1 MADRIVVNTGP
12 LVALA
17 RGGALPVAATLPYEW
32 LCPAEVRDELDAGV
46 GRGHPEVHAPWLC
59 VVALAAPLDPVAM
72 ATLDLGE
79 AAVIQLAL
87 EQRVPTVCLDDWKG
101 RRAASAAGLRVPG
114 SLGLLVRAKALG
126 RVPAIAPIVAAIVR
140 GGVWYHPELV
150 RKVLDAVGE

>member
-1 MADRIVVNTGP
+1 MAERLVVNTGP

-17 RGGALPVAATLPYEW
+17 RGGALPIAGALPYTF
-32 LCPAEVRDELDAGV
+32 LCPAQVRAELDAGV
-46 GRGHPEVHAPWLC
+46 ARGHVEVYAPWLR
-59 VVALAAPLDPVAM
+59 VVALAAPLDPVAT

-87 EQRVPTVCLDDWKG
+87 EQQVTTVCLDDWKG
-101 RRAASAAGLRVPG
+101 RRAASAAGLRVTG
-114 SLGLLVRAKALG
+114 SLGLLVRAKSLG
-126 RVPAIAPIVAAIVR
+126 LVPAIAPIVAAILR

>member
-1 MADRIVVNTGP
+1 MADRIVINTGP

-17 RGGALPVAATLPYEW
+17 RGGALPVGAALPYEF
-32 LCPAEVRDELDAGV
+32 LCPAEVRAELDAGAA
-46 GRGHPEVHAPWLC
+46 RGHPDVRAPWLC
-59 VVALAAPLDPVAM
+59 VVALAAPLDPVAT

-101 RRAASAAGLRVPG
+101 RRAASAAGLRVTG
-114 SLGLLVRAKALG
+114 SLGLLVRAKSLG
-126 RVPAIAPIVAAIVR
+126 LVPAVAPIVAAIVR